1 MDFATVFKT
10 FNSAEAN
17 LVAAQLESAGFE
29 PTVLNELSSLT
40 LGSAITAGS
49 IRVQVPESQSAD
61 ARALIESTVN
71 AQPASEADESSPS
84 DL

>member
-1 MDFATVFKT
+1 MDFTTVFKT

-17 LVAAQLESAGFE
+17 LIAAQLEAAGFE

-61 ARALIESTVN
+61 SRALIDSTVN
-71 AQPASEADESSPS
+71 APSVPEADASAPS
-84 DL
+84 NS